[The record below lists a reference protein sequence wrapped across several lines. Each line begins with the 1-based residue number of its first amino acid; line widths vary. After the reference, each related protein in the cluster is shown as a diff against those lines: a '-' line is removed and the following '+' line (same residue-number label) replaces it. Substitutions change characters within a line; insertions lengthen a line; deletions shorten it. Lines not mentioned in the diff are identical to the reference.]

1 MTQAGGRDGFGRRP
15 EGGRGGLHVHVRA
28 RPVPPHARRLH
39 AGPHRYAVHFVHW
52 IVSNIVHDR
61 RVQRQQHVPGRN
73 GRRRVL
79 GSAEPDPVPRR
90 RKPVLGARPPSSRG
104 TAAQPTVLKRAE
116 PPHDESAAGRELSLQ
131 PGRHAVH
138 GRGTR
143 ARNGGGVDGEADET
157 DHLGRG
163 AHFVPNKNKTI
174 FCEDVS
180 NSLYRVI

>member
-1 MTQAGGRDGFGRRP
+1 MAASLGPATAACSRSEWTTSRAWFGR
-15 EGGRGGLHVHVRA
+15 
-28 RPVPPHARRLH
+28 
-39 AGPHRYAVHFVHW
+39 
-52 IVSNIVHDR
+52 
-61 RVQRQQHVPGRN
+61 
-73 GRRRVL
+73 
-79 GSAEPDPVPRR
+79 
-90 RKPVLGARPPSSRG
+90 
-104 TAAQPTVLKRAE
+104 T
-116 PPHDESAAGRELSLQ
+116 AAGRELSLQ